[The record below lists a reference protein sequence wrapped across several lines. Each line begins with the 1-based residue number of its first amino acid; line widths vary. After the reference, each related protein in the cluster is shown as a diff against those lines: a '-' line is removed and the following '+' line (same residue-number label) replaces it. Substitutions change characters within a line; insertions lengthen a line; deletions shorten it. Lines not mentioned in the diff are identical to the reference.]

1 MPNALRT
8 LLNNQKMAAAQLI
21 SKGIS
26 YQMDTKGRKTA
37 IVFDL
42 KNKAVQEIVE
52 DILDLL
58 TVKER
63 QNDERI
69 DFFQA
74 TDKIL
79 KLKK

>member
-1 MPNALRT
+1 
-8 LLNNQKMAAAQLI
+8 MATAQMI
-21 SKGIS
+21 NKGIS
-26 YQMDTKGRKTA
+26 YQMDTKGKKTA
-37 IVFDL
+37 VVFDL
-42 KNKAVQEIVE
+42 KNKAVQEIME

-63 QNDERI
+63 QNDEKI

-79 KLKK
+79 KLKN